1 MSRFGRLPSTLAIGI
16 VVLAF
21 FSWWAP
27 KGISKLSSQSND
39 CRSQLSPKGSYRV
52 DVCRPAP
59 PYFSFS
65 KEMPRF
71 IRFYNQRTQQELGE
85 SAIIDFV
92 GRGEIF
98 WPTENRLSIMVG
110 GGDGGLEL
118 KVNKA
123 DGG

>member
-1 MSRFGRLPSTLAIGI
+1 MSRFGRTPTLLGIATLA
-16 VVLAF
+16 LML

-27 KGISKLSSQSND
+27 KGISKLSAQSND
-39 CRSQLSPKGSYRV
+39 CQTQLSPKGNYRV
-52 DVCRPAP
+52 DICRPAL
-59 PYFSFS
+59 PYFSFT

-71 IRFYNQRTQQELGE
+71 VRYYNQRTQEVLGE
-85 SAIIDFV
+85 SAIVDLA

-98 WPTENRLSIMVG
+98 WPIESRLSIMVG

-118 KVNKA
+118 KVSKA